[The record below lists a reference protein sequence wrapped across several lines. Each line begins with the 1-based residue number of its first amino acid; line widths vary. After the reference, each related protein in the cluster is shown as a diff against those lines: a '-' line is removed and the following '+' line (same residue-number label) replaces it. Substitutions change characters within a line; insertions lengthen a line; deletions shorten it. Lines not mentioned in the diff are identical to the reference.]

1 MLGHGSRSIKDK
13 MWREILDAFESENI
27 EFAFPTYE
35 VVGNTSV
42 EPVGEAEKQSNVK
55 Q

>member
-1 MLGHGSRSIKDK
+1 MT
-13 MWREILDAFESENI
+13 REILDAFESEKI

-42 EPVGEAEKQSNVK
+42 RMLGEEDAGKLSNLD
-55 Q
+55 